1 MNILPEWPTNKYCS
15 AKNNEMQHNHISLLI
30 LPLLLLGSCKKN
42 QEHYVSEGDK
52 TQTNTAPNK
61 QIEEINLNPLIKEIT
76 DKTKVVANELNKIHL
91 IVNYDDSGDIWLTG
105 VASNS
110 HQRMTTMDELSKQLS
125 MIQPKGKAVISHVYD
140 GAVGL
145 LAPSPP
151 RNTKLEER
159 INDQLIK
166 HGFNKPAQ

>member
-1 MNILPEWPTNKYCS
+1 MLGRS
-15 AKNNEMQHNHISLLI
+15 AKNIEMQLNHISLLI
-30 LPLLLLGSCKKN
+30 LPLLLLGSCKN
-42 QEHYVSEGDK
+42 TQETNMNKGDN
-52 TQTNTAPNK
+52 TESNTAPK
-61 QIEEINLNPLIKEIT
+61 DQIEEIDLNPLIKEIT
-76 DKTKVVANELNKIHL
+76 DKTKVLANELSKIHL
-91 IVNYDDSGDIWLTG
+91 IVNYDDSEDIWLTG
-105 VASNS
+105 IASNS

-151 RNTKLEER
+151 RNTKLEET